1 MEGSTFDRRSG
12 NVGVAAL
19 LLVQICVGYEWLV
32 SGLTKVV
39 HGDFVAGLAGQ
50 LRSMGDAPVWYRG
63 FLTHDAIPHAHLLAY
78 AIEIAEIAAG
88 VTLLGAAAVL
98 LGRGDRLPV
107 GLRRGLLLSTALAS
121 LVGIVMVVN
130 FALANGST
138 FGLTL
143 GADGFDEGVD
153 LDTLLMGLQLALV
166 GFGLAGARAASRER
180 QVPISNSRRTSLRL
194 VLRSVFSLRQP
205 TTSAQATSY
214 VPAGN
219 SLGRVPGTTTA
230 RGGT

>member
-1 MEGSTFDRRSG
+1 MEASTFDRRSG

-39 HGDFVAGLAGQ
+39 HGDFVGGLAGQ
-50 LRSMGDAPVWYRG
+50 LRSMGDAPGWYG
-63 FLTHDAIPHAHLLAY
+63 SFLRHEAIPHAQLLAY

-88 VTLLGAAAVL
+88 ATLVCAAAVL
-98 LGRGDRLPV
+98 LVRGGRIPV
-107 GLRRGLLLSTALAS
+107 ALRRVLLFSTALAA
-121 LVGIVMVVN
+121 LVGIVMAVN

-138 FGLTL
+138 FGLKL

-153 LDTLLMGLQLALV
+153 LDTLLIGLQLALV
-166 GFGLAGARAASRER
+166 GFGLTGARAARRTS
-180 QVPISNSRRTSLRL
+180 QLPISNSRRTSLRL
-194 VLRSVFSLRQP
+194 VLRSVCSLRQP
-205 TTSAQATSY
+205 TMSAQATSY